1 MQEPLTRLKIQ
12 KAHKVAERN
21 LSTARSK
28 NMVNVQ
34 GPVELLKYFITP
46 EDTTAP
52 QTGVAGPGIVGTMKV
67 FFHICVAMGLTV
79 AISVLN

>member
-1 MQEPLTRLKIQ
+1 
-12 KAHKVAERN
+12 
-21 LSTARSK
+21 
-28 NMVNVQ
+28 MVNVQ